1 MLHEAPIA
9 GQKAPHVIV
18 VGNEK
23 GGSGKTTIAMH
34 VAVALLK
41 DGQRVGTIDLDSN
54 QKSFTHYIENRRIW
68 AQHRGI
74 ELEIPAHRHIP
85 RVERGQLDMNEAEE
99 LAAFEAAVSSFD
111 PSVEPLL
118 QPEVRGHM
126 LYLAREAISNV
137 LRHAYATS
145 ARIESGPSS
154 A

>member
-9 GQKAPHVIV
+9 VQKPPHVIV

-41 DGQRVGTIDLDSN
+41 DGQRVGTVDLDSN

-68 AQHRGI
+68 AQRRGI

-99 LAAFEAAVSSFD
+99 LAAFEAAVD
-111 PSVEPLL
+111 RRTADGDGLHPPW
-118 QPEVRGHM
+118 R
-126 LYLAREAISNV
+126 
-137 LRHAYATS
+137 
-145 ARIESGPSS
+145 ARISIGWSS
-154 A
+154 ATGSRAVGWSMTASTPWP

>member
-9 GQKAPHVIV
+9 VQKAPHVIV

-99 LAAFEAAVSSFD
+99 LAAFEAAVFELRPVRRFPGDRYPGARQLFD
-111 PSVEPLL
+111 AACPF
-118 QPEVRGHM
+118 GGG
-126 LYLAREAISNV
+126 
-137 LRHAYATS
+137 YAPD
-145 ARIESGPSS
+145 A
-154 A
+154 AQ